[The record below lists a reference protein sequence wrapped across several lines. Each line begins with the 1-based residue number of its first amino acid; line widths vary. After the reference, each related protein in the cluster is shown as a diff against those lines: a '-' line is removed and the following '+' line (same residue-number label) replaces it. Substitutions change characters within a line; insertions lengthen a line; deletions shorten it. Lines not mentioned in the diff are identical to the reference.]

1 MFLAFIYFFGN
12 PHQITGNNDKW
23 IITKNY
29 ILPVYRNEGVIQEYN
44 YGLDS
49 NFDNQVFENY
59 FSSNTHNVYKQ
70 YVLDDEIRHERNKK
84 LFELYKN
91 EDKII
96 DIFDSIYNA
105 NIDKHK
111 RYNTNYFKIKNN
123 HFNYKN
129 IISKNTNNI
138 SKHLKTGKV
147 ISLLIEDTLKIS
159 MESYM
164 KMHVNVNDEIY
175 DYNPIKL
182 ELKNNKIISK
192 RKEFKIHINK
202 EIKKLEIVNRVTND
216 TLKLS
221 EDFKLL
227 EVSK

>member
-1 MFLAFIYFFGN
+1 MTLRS
-12 PHQITGNNDKW
+12 
-23 IITKNY
+23 
-29 ILPVYRNEGVIQEYN
+29 L
-44 YGLDS
+44 
-49 NFDNQVFENY
+49 
-59 FSSNTHNVYKQ
+59 
-70 YVLDDEIRHERNKK
+70 
-84 LFELYKN
+84 
-91 EDKII
+91 
-96 DIFDSIYNA
+96 
-105 NIDKHK
+105 
-111 RYNTNYFKIKNN
+111 
-123 HFNYKN
+123 
-129 IISKNTNNI
+129 SKNTNNI